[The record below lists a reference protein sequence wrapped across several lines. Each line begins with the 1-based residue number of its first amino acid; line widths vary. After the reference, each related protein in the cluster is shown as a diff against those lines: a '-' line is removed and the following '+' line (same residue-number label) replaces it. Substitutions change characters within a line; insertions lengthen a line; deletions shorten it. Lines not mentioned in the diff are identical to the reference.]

1 MPKLSSLNFFAIAV
15 FLVAYGSTL
24 SAAESSAPIEFNRDI
39 RPILSDKCFACHG
52 LDAKHREAELRL
64 DTLEGAIADHDGH
77 RALVPRDLNKSELW
91 QRIITTDAE
100 KRMPPADSNKSLTAS
115 EKDLIRRWI
124 EQGAPYQ
131 KHWAFE
137 APAKVEVP
145 KLESSKAG
153 QTSNPLDA
161 FLLDRLQREKLA
173 LNPEASRETLVRRV
187 AFSLTGLPPTPAEV
201 DDYVNDRSPDAYE
214 RMVDRYLASPR
225 FGEEM
230 ARYWLDLARYA
241 DTHGLHLDN
250 ERQMWAYRD
259 WVVGAFNRNQ
269 PFDKFTIEQIAG
281 DMLPNATKEQQTAT
295 GFNRCNVTTSE
306 GGSIN
311 DELLYRYAVDRTS
324 TTMEVWLG
332 LTGGCAVCH
341 DHKFDPISHRE
352 FYSMYA
358 FFNSAADPGADGNL
372 LLTKPVL
379 KLATTEQD
387 KKLAELQA
395 RITSAQKQIDEAIAK
410 VKYVDPATIEPKPP
424 IEEKETI
431 WLDDDFPAGAK
442 LQSQPPTVPAQW
454 ITSTKA
460 GDVVSGKRA
469 LRRTEGG
476 LAQDFYAGGAVPFD
490 VPPGAEFFLHVL
502 IDPQDPPKAVMLQLH
517 NSGWNQRAVW
527 GNVDA
532 IALGA
537 KGTRQRVHMG
547 PLPPAGEWTRLVV
560 SAEKLGLKPGDDI
573 TGFSL
578 TLKDGTVT
586 WDKVGMTGRT
596 DPGADPERSLLAWR
610 KGAAGKDTQGVSVD
624 VNKVL
629 KAGLA
634 KKLTPAE
641 EKLLQDYYI
650 QQVCVDTKES
660 LKKPTAELA
669 DAKAKFDALDKTIP
683 STFIYNDLPTP
694 RDSFVMI
701 RGQYNQPGEKVEP
714 AVLAV
719 LPPLK
724 KADPKARATRL
735 DLARWL
741 VAPENPLTAR
751 VTVNR
756 FWQQFF
762 GTGLV
767 RSSADFGSQG
777 EPPSHP
783 ELLDWLALRFMH
795 GSNPPA
801 AKEQAAKD
809 SAGPWDVK
817 GLIRLMLTSA
827 AFKQTARV
835 TPALVERDPENRL
848 LARGPRF
855 RLDAEQLRDN
865 VLFVS
870 GLMDHTM
877 GGKGV
882 NPYQPPNV
890 WEPVGFVGSNTR
902 NYKQDTGS
910 ALYRRSLYTFL
921 KRTAPPPFMVN
932 FDGPNR
938 EQFCS
943 RRERSNTPLQAL
955 QLMNDVQ
962 HIEAARALGER
973 MLKEGGK
980 TPEERIQFAFR
991 VVLSRK
997 PEADE
1002 MKIVLEELAAH
1013 RAKFAKDEASAKLA
1027 IAHGESKPDAKLAP
1041 VELAAYTLTAGML
1054 LNLDE
1059 TLNRN

>member
-1 MPKLSSLNFFAIAV
+1 MRSRFSLASFVACSFALIAASLSTISSAR
-15 FLVAYGSTL
+15 
-24 SAAESSAPIEFNRDI
+24 AAEDSDKVEFNRDI

-52 LDAKHREAELRL
+52 LDPKHREGGLRL
-64 DTLEGAIADHDGH
+64 DTLEGATAEHEGH
-77 RALVPRDLNKSELW
+77 RAIVAKDLAKSEMW
-91 QRIITTDAE
+91 QRIIATDAD
-100 KRMPPADSNKSLTAS
+100 KRMPPAESNKTLTDA
-115 EKDLIRRWI
+115 EKALIKRWI

-137 APAKVEVP
+137 APQKQDVP
-145 KLESSKAG
+145 KADAALKS
-153 QTSNPLDA
+153 TNPLDA
-161 FLLDRLQREKLA
+161 FLAERLKREKLA
-173 LNPEASRETLVRRV
+173 MNPEASRETLIRRV

-201 DDYVNDRSPDAYE
+201 DDYLNDKSADAYE

-259 WVVGAFNRNQ
+259 WVVNAFNKNQ
-269 PFDKFTIEQIAG
+269 PFDKFTIEQLAG
-281 DMLPNATKEQQTAT
+281 DLLPNATKEQQTAT

-311 DELLYRYAVDRTS
+311 DELVYRYAVDRTS

-341 DHKFDPISHRE
+341 DHKFDPIAQRE

-358 FFNSAADPGADGNL
+358 FFNSAADPGFDGNI

-379 KLATTEQD
+379 KLATAEQD
-387 KKLAELQA
+387 KQLAALQTG
-395 RITSAQKQIDEAIAK
+395 ITAAQKVLDDTTAK
-410 VKYVDPATIEPKPP
+410 LKYVDPATKEPKPP
-424 IEEKETI
+424 IEVQETV
-431 WLDDDFPAGAK
+431 WLDDDFPKGAK
-442 LQSQPPTVPAQW
+442 VLTQPTTVPTQW
-454 ITSTKA
+454 INKEKD

-469 LRRTEGG
+469 LRRSDKA
-476 LAQDFYAGGAVPFD
+476 LAQDYYSSGAVPFD
-490 VPPGAEFFLHVL
+490 VPPGGEFFFSVFL
-502 IDPQDPPKAVMLQLH
+502 DPKDPPEAIMLQLH

-527 GNVDA
+527 GNVDV
-532 IALGA
+532 IPFGA
-537 KGTRQRVHMG
+537 KGTKQRVHMG
-547 PLPPAGEWTRLVV
+547 PLPTAGEWVKLSV
-560 SAEKLGLKPGDDI
+560 SAEKLGLKTGDDI
-573 TGFSL
+573 TGFGL
-578 TLKDGTVT
+578 VLYGGTVT
-586 WDKVGMTGRT
+586 WDRVGMSGRT
-596 DPGADPERSLLAWR
+596 DPAADPLLSMLAWR
-610 KGAAGKDTQGVSVD
+610 KAAAGKDTQGVTPE
-624 VNKVL
+624 VNRIL
-629 KAGLA
+629 KAGVA
-634 KKLTPAE
+634 KKLSPAE
-641 EKLLQDYYI
+641 EKQLTEYYLQN
-650 QQVCVDTKES
+650 VCTTTKTE
-660 LKKPTAELA
+660 LAKPAAELA
-669 DAKAKFDALDKTIP
+669 KAKAALDALDKMIP
-683 STFIYNDLPTP
+683 STFVFNDLPTP

-714 AVLAV
+714 ATLAV

-724 KADPKARATRL
+724 KKDPKARATRL
-735 DLARWL
+735 DLAEWL

-762 GTGLV
+762 GVGLV
-767 RSSADFGSQG
+767 KSSADFGSQG

-783 ELLDWLALRFMH
+783 EMLDWLALRFLH
-795 GSNPPA
+795 GVSNA
-801 AKEQAAKD
+801 DKKQAVA
-809 SAGPWDVK
+809 PWDIKALV
-817 GLIRLMLTSA
+817 RLMVTSA
-827 AFKQTARV
+827 AFKQSARV
-835 TPALVERDPENRL
+835 TPQLVERDPENRL

-865 VLFVS
+865 ALFVS

-882 NPYQPPNV
+882 NTYQPPNI

-938 EQFCS
+938 ESFCS

-962 HIEAARALGER
+962 HFEAARALGER
-973 MLKEGGK
+973 IMRDGGK
-980 TPEERIQFAFR
+980 TAEERIKYAFR
-991 VVLSRK
+991 VVLART
-997 PEADE
+997 PDADE
-1002 MKIVLEELAAH
+1002 LKIVADELAAH
-1013 RAKFAKDEASAKLA
+1013 RAKFAKDEAAAKAA
-1027 IAHGESKPDAKLAP
+1027 IAHGESKPDAKLPP
-1041 VELAAYTLTAGML
+1041 VELASYTIVANML

>member
-1 MPKLSSLNFFAIAV
+1 MRSRFALNALLGCSVALLALSF
-15 FLVAYGSTL
+15 G
-24 SAAESSAPIEFNRDI
+24 SSARAAGPEKIEFNRDI

-52 LDAKHREAELRL
+52 LDAKHREADLRL
-64 DTLEGAIADHDGH
+64 DTLDGATAEHDGH
-77 RALVPRDLNKSELW
+77 RALVPKDLAKSELW
-91 QRIITTDAE
+91 QRIIATDPDVQ
-100 KRMPPADSNKSLTAS
+100 MPPASSNKTLSDA
-115 EKDLIRRWI
+115 ERELIKRWI
-124 EQGAPYQ
+124 EQGGAYQ
-131 KHWAFE
+131 KHWSFE
-137 APAKVEVP
+137 APVKVEPP
-145 KLESSKAG
+145 KADAALKS
-153 QTSNPLDA
+153 TNPIDA
-161 FLLDRLQREKLA
+161 FLAERLVREGLKM
-173 LNPEASRETLVRRV
+173 NPEASRETLVRRA
-187 AFSLTGLPPTPAEV
+187 AFALTGLPPTPTEV
-201 DDYVNDRSPDAYE
+201 DDFLNDKAPDAYE
-214 RMVDRYLASPR
+214 RMVDRYIASPR

-259 WVVGAFNRNQ
+259 WVVNAFNKNQ
-269 PFDKFTIEQIAG
+269 PFDQFTVEQIAG
-281 DMLPNATKEQQTAT
+281 DLLPNATKEQQTAT

-306 GGSIN
+306 GGSITE
-311 DELLYRYAVDRTS
+311 ELLYRYAVDRTS

-379 KLATTEQD
+379 KLTTPEQD
-387 KKLAELQA
+387 KQLAALQA
-395 RITSAQKQIDEAIAK
+395 KVAAAQKKIEEATAK
-410 VKYVDPATIEPKPP
+410 LKYVDPATIEPKPP
-424 IEEKETI
+424 IEVKETI

-442 LQSQPPTVPAQW
+442 PLAQPTSVPAQW
-454 ITSTKA
+454 ITKVKE

-469 LRRTEGG
+469 LRRTDKA
-476 LAQDFYAGGAVPFD
+476 LAQDYYTGGAVPFD
-490 VPPGAEFFLHVL
+490 VPPGGEFFFSVFL
-502 IDPQDPPKAVMLQLH
+502 DPKEPPEAIMLQLH

-527 GNVDA
+527 GNVDV
-532 IALGA
+532 IPFGA
-537 KGTRQRVHMG
+537 KGTKQRVHMG
-547 PLPPAGEWTRLVV
+547 PLPTPGEWARLVV

-573 TGFSL
+573 TGFAL
-578 TLKDGTVT
+578 TLYGGTVT
-586 WDKVGMTGRT
+586 WDKVGMSGRT
-596 DPGADPERSLLAWR
+596 DTAADPSRSLLAWR
-610 KGAAGKDTQGVSVD
+610 KAATGKDTQGVPAD
-624 VNKVL
+624 LNRLL
-629 KAGLA
+629 KAGIA
-634 KKLTPAE
+634 KKLSPAE
-641 EKLLQDYYI
+641 EKQISEYYF
-650 QQVCVDTKES
+650 QNVCTDTKEA
-660 LKKPTAELA
+660 LKLPAAELTT
-669 DAKAKFDALDKTIP
+669 AKAAFDALDKAIP

-701 RGQYNQPGEKVEP
+701 RGQYNQPAEKVEP
-714 AVLAV
+714 ATLAV

-735 DLARWL
+735 DLAKWL

-767 RSSADFGSQG
+767 KSSADFGSQG

-783 ELLDWLALRFMH
+783 ELLDWLALRFMN
-795 GSNPPA
+795 GNAKSN
-801 AKEQAAKD
+801 D
-809 SAGPWDVK
+809 SASKDATLAPWDMK
-817 GLIRLMLTSA
+817 GLVRLMVTSA
-827 AFKQTARV
+827 AFKQSAKV
-835 TPALVERDPENRL
+835 TPQLIERDPENRL

-865 VLFVS
+865 ALFVS

-882 NPYQPPNV
+882 NPYQPPNI

-921 KRTAPPPFMVN
+921 KRTAPPPFMIN

-938 EQFCS
+938 ESFCS

-962 HIEAARALGER
+962 HFEAARALGER
-973 MLKEGGK
+973 MLRDGGK
-980 TPEERIQFAFR
+980 TPEERIKFAFR
-991 VVLSRK
+991 VVLARQ
-997 PEADE
+997 PAADE
-1002 MKIVLEELAAH
+1002 LKIVVDELAVH
-1013 RAKFAKDEASAKLA
+1013 RAKYAKDEAAAKLA
-1027 IAHGESKPDAKLAP
+1027 IAHGESKPDAKLPP
-1041 VELAAYTLTAGML
+1041 VDLAAYTVVANML

-1059 TLNRN
+1059 TVNRN

>member
-1 MPKLSSLNFFAIAV
+1 MRSRFAFSSLALGVATL
-15 FLVAYGSTL
+15 LVASVGSVC
-24 SAAESSAPIEFNRDI
+24 SAADAKPAPIEFNRDI

-52 LDAKHREAELRL
+52 LDAKHRQADLRL
-64 DTLEGAIADHDGH
+64 DTLEGATAEHDGH
-77 RALVPRDLNKSELW
+77 RAIVPKNLAKSELW
-91 QRIITTDAE
+91 QRITTADAD
-100 KRMPPADSNKSLTAS
+100 KRMPPADSNKTLSDA
-115 EKDLIRRWI
+115 ERELIKRWI
-124 EQGAPYQ
+124 EQGGNYQ

-137 APAKVEVP
+137 APRKPEVP
-145 KLESSKAG
+145 KADATLKS
-153 QTSNPLDA
+153 TNPIDA
-161 FLLDRLQREKLA
+161 FLAERLTREGLKM
-173 LNPEASRETLVRRV
+173 NPEAPRETLVRRA
-187 AFSLTGLPPTPAEV
+187 AFALTGLPPTPTEV
-201 DDYVNDRSPDAYE
+201 DDYVNDKAPDAYE
-214 RMVDRYLASPR
+214 RMIDRYLSSPR
-225 FGEEM
+225 YGEEM

-259 WVVGAFNRNQ
+259 WVVNAFNRNQ
-269 PFDKFTIEQIAG
+269 PFDQFTIEQLAG
-281 DMLPNATKEQQTAT
+281 DQLPNATKEQQTAT

-306 GGSIN
+306 GGSITE
-311 DELLYRYAVDRTS
+311 ELLYRYAVDRTS

-379 KLATTEQD
+379 KLATAEQE
-387 KKLAELQA
+387 KQLAALQA
-395 RITSAQKQIDEAIAK
+395 KVAAAQKKIDEATAQL
-410 VKYVDPATIEPKPP
+410 KYVDPATKEPKPP
-424 IEEKETI
+424 IEVKETI

-442 LQSQPPTVPAQW
+442 PLAQPTSVPAQW
-454 ITSTKA
+454 ITKVKE

-469 LRRTEGG
+469 LRRTDKAF
-476 LAQDFYAGGAVPFD
+476 AQDYYTGGAVPFD
-490 VPPGAEFFLHVL
+490 VPPGGEFFFSVL
-502 IDPQDPPKAVMLQLH
+502 LDPKEPPEAIMLQLH

-527 GNVDA
+527 GNVDV
-532 IALGA
+532 IPFGA
-537 KGTRQRVHMG
+537 KGTKQRVHMG
-547 PLPPAGEWTRLVV
+547 PLPTAGEWARLVV

-573 TGFSL
+573 TGFAL
-578 TLKDGTVT
+578 TLYGGTVT
-586 WDKVGMTGRT
+586 WDRVGMSGRT
-596 DPGADPERSLLAWR
+596 DTAADPTRSLLAWR
-610 KGAAGKDTQGVSVD
+610 KAATGKDTQGVPAD
-624 VNKVL
+624 LNRIL

-634 KKLTPAE
+634 KKLNPAE
-641 EKLLQDYYI
+641 EKQVSEYYF
-650 QQVCVDTKES
+650 QNVCTDTKEA
-660 LKKPTAELA
+660 LKQPAA
-669 DAKAKFDALDKTIP
+669 DLIAAKAAFDALDKSIP

-694 RDSFVMI
+694 RESFVMI
-701 RGQYNQPGEKVEP
+701 RGQYNQPAEKVEP

-724 KADPKARATRL
+724 KADPKARASRL
-735 DLARWL
+735 DLAKWL

-762 GTGLV
+762 GVGLV
-767 RSSADFGSQG
+767 KSSADFGSQG

-795 GSNPPA
+795 GVDQPD
-801 AKEQAAKD
+801 KKLQV
-809 SAGPWDVK
+809 GQWDVK
-817 GLIRLMLTSA
+817 GLVRLIVTSA
-827 AFKQTARV
+827 AFKQSARV
-835 TPALVERDPENRL
+835 TPQLVERDPENRL

-865 VLFVS
+865 ALFVS

-921 KRTAPPPFMVN
+921 KRTAPPPFMIN

-962 HIEAARALGER
+962 HIEAARALAER
-973 MLKEGGK
+973 VIKDGGK
-980 TPEERIQFAFR
+980 SAEDRIKFAFR
-991 VVLSRK
+991 VVLARQ
-997 PEADE
+997 PQAEE
-1002 MKIVLEELAAH
+1002 LKIVLDELAVH
-1013 RAKFAKDEASAKLA
+1013 QAKFAKDEAAAKLA

-1041 VELAAYTLTAGML
+1041 VELASYTIVANML

-1059 TLNRN
+1059 TVNRN